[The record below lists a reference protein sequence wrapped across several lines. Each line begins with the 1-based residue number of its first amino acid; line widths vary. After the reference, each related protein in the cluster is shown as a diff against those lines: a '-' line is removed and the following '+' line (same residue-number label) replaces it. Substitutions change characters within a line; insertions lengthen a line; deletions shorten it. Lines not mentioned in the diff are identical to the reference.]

1 MSIELI
7 KSQHVDEPL
16 PTRVT
21 DYKLVNK
28 QAGRGGTWLTLNLRV
43 TTSLR
48 IERVVAEITDMQ
60 PEVEADDAE
69 QALDKLAEWME
80 RAAAELR
87 ARGKPA
93 VGVAIYPNGNP

>member
-7 KSQHVDEPL
+7 QVRHVDEPQ
-16 PTRVT
+16 PQTVT
-21 DYKLVNK
+21 DYKLVHK
-28 QAGRGGTWLTLNLRV
+28 QPGRGGTWLALNLRV
-43 TTSLR
+43 TTNLR
-48 IERVVAEITDMQ
+48 IKRVVAQITDMQ
-60 PEVEADDAE
+60 PEVEGDDAE

-93 VGVAIYPNGNP
+93 VGVAIYPDANP

>member
-7 KSQHVDEPL
+7 QSRRVEEPL

-21 DYKLVNK
+21 DYKLVHK
-28 QAGRGGTWLTLNLRV
+28 QPGHGCTWLTLNLRV

-48 IERVVAEITDMQ
+48 IRRVVAEITDMQ

-93 VGVAIYPNGNP
+93 VGVTTYPDGNL